1 MPNQLGKKADSARIE
16 RSTNEERKQTQLEWK
31 AEPTRKESRLSWNG
45 KQNHLGTNAEPSRNG
60 NVTYEKI
67 KGRPH
72 LKREKGGK

>member
-31 AEPTRKESRLSWNG
+31 AEPSR
-45 KQNHLGTNAEPSRNG
+45 TNAEPSRNG